1 MAKFLIAEGADLKA
15 KDITAQTPLDKA
27 KRMSHKDM
35 VTLLQTAME
44 RSNWK

>member
-1 MAKFLIAEGADLKA
+1 MAKFLIAEGADLNA

-27 KRMSHKDM
+27 KRNSHKDM
-35 VTLLQTAME
+35 VKLLQTAKE